1 MSERRGGF
9 PGVPYKAKEAKAV
22 AVESKPLPV
31 VEEKLPAIE
40 EARIEALAELTA
52 VSEELGLYNS
62 EELAPKIESD
72 ESEIKVSKKKKKFN
86 REEE

>member
-9 PGVPYKAKEAKAV
+9 PGVPYKAKEVKAV